1 MLSEE
6 FIEAVNR
13 AFISKGFDLRVEF
26 RDIALW
32 DEAIFLTRGLIAKR
46 GANYVSYHSTFKVEF
61 LLENG
66 NLISL
71 SYRPGMGG
79 QINGLLY

>member
-6 FIEAVNR
+6 FTAAVEK
-13 AFISKGFDLRVEF
+13 AFSLKGFDLNAEF
-26 RDIALW
+26 RDVETW
-32 DEAIFLTRGLIAKR
+32 DEAIFLTRSLISQRDIK
-46 GANYVSYHSTFKVEF
+46 YVSYHHTFKVEF

-71 SYRPGMGG
+71 SFKPQSGEFYG
-79 QINGLLY
+79 

>member
-6 FIEAVNR
+6 FIAAVEK
-13 AFISKGFDLRVEF
+13 AFTMEGFDLKVEF
-26 RDIALW
+26 KDVDSW
-32 DEAIFLTRGLIAKR
+32 DEAIFFTKGMISEKNV
-46 GANYVSYHSTFKVEF
+46 GYVSYHHTFKVEF

-71 SYRPGMGG
+71 TYRPGGYF
-79 QINGLLY
+79 NGNSY

>member
-6 FIEAVNR
+6 FITAVEKT
-13 AFISKGFDLRVEF
+13 FTLKGFDLKVEF
-26 RDIALW
+26 TDVESW
-32 DEAIFLTRGLIAKR
+32 DEAIFITKGLISEKR
-46 GANYVSYHSTFKVEF
+46 INYLSYHHTFKVEF

-71 SYRPGMGG
+71 SYRPGGF
-79 QINGLLY
+79 NGYAY

>member
-6 FIEAVNR
+6 FMAAVEK
-13 AFISKGFDLRVEF
+13 ALSLKGFDLKVEF
-26 RDIALW
+26 SDIESW
-32 DEAIFLTRGLIAKR
+32 DEAIFFTKGLISER
-46 GANYVSYHSTFKVEF
+46 ECNYVSYHHTFKVEF

-71 SYRPGMGG
+71 SYKPG
-79 QINGLLY
+79 GLF

>member
-6 FIEAVNR
+6 FMAAVEK
-13 AFISKGFDLRVEF
+13 AFSVKGFDLNVEF
-26 RDIALW
+26 RDVESW
-32 DEAIFLTRGLIAKR
+32 DEAIFFTRGMISEKDV
-46 GANYVSYHSTFKVEF
+46 GYVSYHHTFKVEF

-71 SYRPGMGG
+71 SYRPGGFDG
-79 QINGLLY
+79 DSY

>member
-6 FIEAVNR
+6 FMAAVEK
-13 AFISKGFDLRVEF
+13 AFTVKGFDLNVEF
-26 RDIALW
+26 RDVESW
-32 DEAIFLTRGLIAKR
+32 DEAIFFTRGMISEKDV
-46 GANYVSYHSTFKVEF
+46 GYVSYHHTFKVEF

-71 SYRPGMGG
+71 SYRPGGFDG
-79 QINGLLY
+79 DSY

>member
-6 FIEAVNR
+6 FMAAVEK
-13 AFISKGFDLRVEF
+13 AFTVKGFDLTVEF
-26 RDIALW
+26 RDVESW
-32 DEAIFLTRGLIAKR
+32 DEAIFFTKGMISEKEV
-46 GANYVSYHSTFKVEF
+46 GYVSYHHTFKVEF

-71 SYRPGMGG
+71 SYRPGGFDG
-79 QINGLLY
+79 NSY